1 MVTEK
6 SWLAQDIKVDNKIIL
21 IRHQSEETGQDVITI
36 YRDYRYINGDGDVEP
51 ELITKRVAKDYVW
64 QNLPQ
69 DMKDLL
75 IKLDQVT
82 RAEALK
88 DAGME

>member
-6 SWLAQDIKVDNKIIL
+6 SWLAQDIKVDNKVII

-36 YRDYRYINGDGDVEP
+36 YRDYSYVDSDAEPVP
-51 ELITKRVAKDYVW
+51 ELITKRIAKDYVW
-64 QNLPQ
+64 ENLPQ
-69 DMKDLL
+69 DMKDLFV
-75 IKLDQVT
+75 KLDELT